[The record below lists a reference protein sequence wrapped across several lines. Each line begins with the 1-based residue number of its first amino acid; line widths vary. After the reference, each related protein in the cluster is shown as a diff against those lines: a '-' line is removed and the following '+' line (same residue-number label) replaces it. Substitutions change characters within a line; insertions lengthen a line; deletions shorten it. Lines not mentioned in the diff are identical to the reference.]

1 MSGAETHGRLGGVPG
16 PVLVHGANGFI
27 GSIVLARLL
36 EAGIRAT
43 GTVSTGP
50 GWRLE
55 ALGIAAVRRTAT
67 VTELRAVLDD
77 IRPRTVL
84 NLAAHGAYPD
94 QTDTRRMTEVNLLQT
109 ETLAVWCADNEA
121 VLVHAGSSSEYG
133 ENAGDA
139 DESTLPAPNSRYAIT
154 KLAATNLIAEMVRS
168 RGLRATTLR
177 LFSVYGPLEAPT
189 RLIPTLVREGSAG
202 RLPPFSPAAVSRDF
216 VFIDDVVAAFAEAAV
231 RLAAD
236 QVIPPI
242 INISTGV
249 GTRMNEVAHTAQRVF
264 GIEAEPVFAAP
275 LRDWDLTEWS
285 GRNAVARASLGWRPN
300 VSFDDGLMRTRDWYG
315 RRSDGDELLRPAE
328 REPRTTQP
336 DVSAVVA
343 CYRDEEAI
351 PEMVQRL
358 RTTFDRIGVTFEILL
373 VNNAS
378 PDDSLR
384 IIEEQ
389 SARDGRVVGITHS
402 RNFGSQ
408 SAFLSGMLFARGRHV
423 VLLDGDLQDPP
434 ELIEDMWRLAAEGHD
449 VVFGR
454 RVDREE
460 AWWLRQAYRTF
471 YVVFQR
477 FAPFHI
483 PRDAGD
489 FSLMSRRV
497 VESIVRMPERGLFL
511 RAQRAYAGFR
521 QAGIDYVRPARP
533 YGRSTNNLARNVG
546 WATRGILAVSRAPLT
561 ALSVAATILLGL
573 STLAAL
579 FYAGYRISRPD
590 LAPQGFTTLLIGV
603 FLFGS
608 LNFFGIAVVGEYVG
622 RVLEEAKGRPRFIR
636 SLVTESGQTRP
647 FEGEGDNTP

>member
-1 MSGAETHGRLGGVPG
+1 MLEPEARGRLGAVPG

-27 GSIVLARLL
+27 GSILLARLL
-36 EAGIRAT
+36 EVGIRAT
-43 GTVSTGP
+43 GTVSAGP
-50 GWRLE
+50 GWRLR
-55 ALGIAAVRRTAT
+55 ALDIVAVRRTTT
-67 VTELRAVLDD
+67 VAELRAALDE

-94 QTDTRRMTEVNLLQT
+94 QTDTRLMVEVNLLQT
-109 ETLAVWCADNEA
+109 EVLAVWCANNDA

-139 DESTLPAPNSRYAIT
+139 DELTLPAPNSWYAIT
-154 KLAATNLIAEMVRS
+154 KLGATNLIADMVRS
-168 RGLRATTLR
+168 RGLRATALR

-189 RLIPTLVREGSAG
+189 RLIPTLVREGFAG
-202 RLPPFSPAAVSRDF
+202 RLPSFSPAAVSRDF
-216 VFIDDVVAAFAEAAV
+216 VFVDDVVAAFAEASI
-231 RLAAD
+231 RLAAGQD
-236 QVIPPI
+236 IPPV

-249 GTRMNEVAHTAQRVF
+249 GTRMDEVAHTAQQVF
-264 GIEAEPVFAAP
+264 GIRSEPVFAAP
-275 LRDWDLTEWS
+275 LRAWDLADWS
-285 GRNAVARASLGWRPN
+285 GRNAIALKALGWRPN
-300 VSFDDGLMRTRDWYG
+300 TDFVAGLTRTRDWYA
-315 RRSDGDELLRPAE
+315 RRTDGDVLLRPDE
-328 REPRTTQP
+328 RESRATEPNI
-336 DVSAVVA
+336 SAVVA
-343 CYRDEEAI
+343 CYRDGEAI

-358 RTTFDRIGVTFEILL
+358 RTTFDRIGVTFEIVL
-373 VNNAS
+373 VNDAS

-389 SARDGRVVGITHS
+389 SARDDRVVGITHS

-408 SAFLSGMLFARGRHV
+408 SAFLSGMLVARGHYV

-434 ELIEDMWRLAAEGHD
+434 ELIEEMWRMAADGND

-454 RVDREE
+454 RVGREE
-460 AWWLRQAYRTF
+460 AWWLRVAYRAF

-477 FAPFHI
+477 FAPFHV

-497 VESIVRMPERGLFL
+497 VEAIVSMPERGLFL
-511 RAQRAYAGFR
+511 RAQRAYAGFQ

-561 ALSVAATILLGL
+561 ALSVAATVLLGL
-573 STLAAL
+573 SILAAL
-579 FYAGYRISRPD
+579 LYGGNRIIRPD
-590 LAPQGFTTLLIGV
+590 AVPQGFTTLLIGV

-636 SLVTESGQTRP
+636 SLITEFGETRLFDGSGDSTI
-647 FEGEGDNTP
+647 

>member
-1 MSGAETHGRLGGVPG
+1 MSGPEVHARLGVVPG
-16 PVLVHGANGFI
+16 PLLVHGANGFI
-27 GSIVLARLL
+27 GSTVLAGLL
-36 EAGIRAT
+36 GAGASAT

-50 GWRLE
+50 GWRLR
-55 ALGIAAVRRTAT
+55 ALNIGAVQRTAT
-67 VTELRAVLDD
+67 VAELRAALDH

-84 NLAAHGAYPD
+84 NLAAYGAYPN
-94 QTDTRRMTEVNLLQT
+94 QTDTRLLVEVNLLQT
-109 ETLAVWCADNEA
+109 EVLAEWCADNDA

-133 ENAGDA
+133 VNAGDA
-139 DESTLPAPNSRYAIT
+139 DESTLPSPNSMYAIT
-154 KLAATNLIAEMVRS
+154 KLAATNLIAHMVRS

-202 RLPPFSPAAVSRDF
+202 RLPSFSPAAVSRDF
-216 VFIDDVVAAFAEAAV
+216 VFIDDVVTAFAEAAI
-231 RLAAD
+231 RLTASQD
-236 QVIPPI
+236 IPPV
-242 INISTGV
+242 INISTGA
-249 GTRMNEVAHTAQRVF
+249 GTTMAEVAHTAQQVF
-264 GIEAEPVFAAP
+264 GVNIEPVFAAP
-275 LRDWDLTEWS
+275 LRAWDLTDWS
-285 GRNAVARASLGWRPN
+285 GRNATAEIALGWRPN
-300 VSFDDGLMRTRDWYG
+300 VGFADGLTLTRDWYA
-315 RRSDGDELLRPAE
+315 RRPDGDALLKPAE
-328 REPRTTQP
+328 RDSRTVEP
-336 DVSAVVA
+336 DISAVVA
-343 CYRDEEAI
+343 CYRDGEAI
-351 PEMVQRL
+351 SEMVQRL
-358 RTTFDRIGVTFEILL
+358 RTTFDRLEVTFEILL
-373 VNNAS
+373 VNDAS

-389 SARDGRVVGITHS
+389 SARDDRVVGITHS

-408 SAFLSGMLFARGRHV
+408 SAFLSGMLVSRGRHV

-434 ELIEDMWRLAAEGHD
+434 ELIEDMWRLAMEGHD

-460 AWWLRQAYRTF
+460 ARWLRWAYRTF
-471 YVVFQR
+471 YIIFQR

-497 VESIVRMPERGLFL
+497 VENIVNMPERGLFL

-533 YGRSTNNLARNVG
+533 YGQSTNNLARNVG

-561 ALSVAATILLGL
+561 ALSVAATVLLGL
-573 STLAAL
+573 STLTVLVYAAFRL
-579 FYAGYRISRPD
+579 GRPD
-590 LAPQGFTTLLIGV
+590 LAPQGFTTLLVGV

-622 RVLEEAKGRPRFIR
+622 RVLEETKGRPRFIR
-636 SLVTESGQTRP
+636 SFITESGWTRP
-647 FEGEGDNTP
+647 FDGPGDETK